1 MAQRALRRAT
11 TSLSVIACCC
21 RRLNPL
27 RRQRNLADLR
37 CQDQVS
43 YPKLLIQVRMT
54 SLRRRQGAS
63 GEGQPAQASAIYT
76 DRPASETGD
85 IMRRLWYPVAHHAA
99 LATTRDEGAL
109 RQNISQSAQ

>member
-43 YPKLLIQVRMT
+43 YPKLSIQVRMT
-54 SLRRRQGAS
+54 PLRRGQGAS
-63 GEGQPAQASAIYT
+63 GEGQPAQANAIYPIGLLLKLVT
-76 DRPASETGD
+76 SCADCGILWR
-85 IMRRLWYPVAHHAA
+85 IMRRWRP
-99 LATTRDEGAL
+99 LATKAR
-109 RQNISQSAQ
+109 